1 MSMKSDQVANALI
14 RDVLGGRYLP
24 GERLPSER
32 DLVTRFEANRG
43 AVREAMAKLAQL
55 GLAEVQPG
63 GARVR
68 KREEA
73 SLDIIGYLL
82 TQTIL
87 PDPDLVDQ
95 ILMIFNAMISLAA
108 TQVVKTASDETI
120 NEIRQL
126 LKPLSLAD
134 ATKNDANHG
143 EARFRLMQHFI
154 LASENLPLQ
163 LVARTLFNQFA
174 PNMSAVADYASP
186 DRERYAVY
194 ARQLD
199 RALTGR
205 DVQALRDTFD
215 AFIELNRETM
225 RQTFLLAQRGQ
236 EAVA

>member
-32 DLVTRFEANRG
+32 DLVTRFDANRG

-82 TQTIL
+82 TQTDL

-108 TQVVKTASDETI
+108 TQVVKAASDETI
-120 NEIRQL
+120 NEIRAL
-126 LKPLSLAD
+126 LKPLSQAD
-134 ATKNDANHG
+134 ATNNDASHG
-143 EARFRLMQHFI
+143 EARFRLMQHFM

-174 PNMSAVADYASP
+174 PNMSAVADFAAP
-186 DRERYAVY
+186 DRERYAVF
-194 ARQLD
+194 AQQLD
-199 RALTGR
+199 DALIHR
-205 DVQALRDTFD
+205 DISALRATFD
-215 AFIELNRETM
+215 AFIELNRESMTRAFM
-225 RQTFLLAQRGQ
+225 LAQRAQ
-236 EAVA
+236 EAIA

>member
-32 DLVTRFEANRG
+32 DLVTRFAANRG

-108 TQVVKTASDETI
+108 HQVVKTASDETI

-134 ATKNDANHG
+134 ATNNDANHG

-205 DVQALRDTFD
+205 DVQALRETFD
-215 AFIELNRETM
+215 AFMELNRETM
-225 RQTFLLAQRGQ
+225 RRTFLFAQRGQ

>member
-32 DLVTRFEANRG
+32 DLVTRFDANRG

-68 KREEA
+68 EREEA

-82 TQTIL
+82 TQTDL

-108 TQVVKTASDETI
+108 TQVVKAASDETI
-120 NEIRQL
+120 NEIRAL
-126 LKPLSLAD
+126 LKPLSQAD
-134 ATKNDANHG
+134 ATNNDACHG
-143 EARFRLMQHFI
+143 EARFRLMQHFM

-174 PNMSAVADYASP
+174 PNMSAVADFAAP
-186 DRERYAVY
+186 DRERYAVF
-194 ARQLD
+194 AQQLD
-199 RALTGR
+199 DALIHR
-205 DVQALRDTFD
+205 DISALRATFD
-215 AFIELNRETM
+215 AFIELNRESMTRAFM
-225 RQTFLLAQRGQ
+225 LAQRAQ
-236 EAVA
+236 EAIA

>member
-32 DLVTRFEANRG
+32 DLVTRFDANRG

-68 KREEA
+68 EREEA

-82 TQTIL
+82 TQSDW
-87 PDPDLVDQ
+87 PDPALVDQ

-108 TQVVKTASDETI
+108 TQVVKAASDETI
-120 NEIRQL
+120 NEIRAL
-126 LKPLSLAD
+126 LKPLSQAD
-134 ATKNDANHG
+134 ATNNDASHG
-143 EARFRLMQHFI
+143 EARFRLMQHFM

-186 DRERYAVY
+186 DRERYAVF
-194 ARQLD
+194 AQQLD
-199 RALTGR
+199 AALIHR
-205 DVQALRDTFD
+205 DISALRATFD
-215 AFIELNRETM
+215 AFIELNRESMTRAFM
-225 RQTFLLAQRGQ
+225 LAQRAQ
-236 EAVA
+236 EAIA